1 MRALINNDE
10 LMKQVE
16 KELASIKNLRND
28 ETLMSWFT
36 DDFAVRFCWSS
47 NAIEGNTLSLE
58 ETIALVEYDEVR
70 SGHTYTEYQEAKNL
84 YHAIRESM
92 IPFRME
98 ELSEEWIKKN
108 NRLIRGFD
116 GEYRT
121 IPLRIGTQVETTYM
135 PPPFAQVPGLMEA
148 YLKDVNFQA
157 RNFAELIEK
166 VVRSHL
172 RFERI
177 HPFADGNGRTGR
189 MIMNQQ
195 LINHGLLPIAINKNS
210 DYRKSFKRFDK
221 NGDISQLV
229 HVVLGGELQ
238 AIQRLQAFQKK
249 RESEELPLD
258 LKQSLDEQIQAARNS
273 YESQS
278 LSSSSERSVNK
289 DGKTQKYRT
298 D

>member
-1 MRALINNDE
+1 MKPLINNDE
-10 LMKQVE
+10 LFEQTE
-16 KELASIKNLRND
+16 QALASVKDIMND
-28 ETLMSWFT
+28 ETLMAWFA

-92 IPFRME
+92 IPFRTE
-98 ELSEEWIKKN
+98 TISEEWIKKN

-116 GEYRT
+116 GEYRK
-121 IPLRIGTQVETTYM
+121 IPLRIGTQVETIYI
-135 PPPFAQVPGLMEA
+135 PPSFEQVPMLMEA
-148 YLKDVNFQA
+148 YLKDVNFGSGSL
-157 RNFAELIEK
+157 AELIEK

-195 LINHGLLPIAINKNS
+195 LINHGLLPISINKNS
-210 DYRKSFKRFDK
+210 DYRRAFKRFDR
-221 NGDISQLV
+221 NGDISQMA
-229 HVVLGGELQ
+229 HIVLQGELQ
-238 AIQRLQAFQKK
+238 AIQRLQALQKK
-249 RESEELPLD
+249 QAETKLPLD
-258 LKQSLDEQIQAARNS
+258 LTESLDEQMQTAHNNDTTKNGR
-273 YESQS
+273 
-278 LSSSSERSVNK
+278 
-289 DGKTQKYRT
+289 D
-298 D
+298 